1 MIPHYL
7 KSGTITKTGRMIS
20 SYSDRIG
27 GGSFKAKK
35 GSSICKGPGWKGVLR
50 VYSRH
55 LDVLGELHS

>member
-27 GGSFKAKK
+27 GGSFKAK
-35 GSSICKGPGWKGVLR
+35 GA
-50 VYSRH
+50 VYAKA
-55 LDVLGELHS
+55 LDGKEF